1 MSSDLQ
7 IGLSGILAAQRA
19 MLVSA
24 HNISN
29 SNTKGY
35 TRQSTI
41 MATKMPVYTNAGTI
55 GQGVEIVKIRRHKDD
70 YINSRLRD
78 ISSSLGSASVKSQN
92 LRELETVFN
101 ETSDAS
107 LNNALAS
114 FFKGINDLAQNT
126 ENMSSR
132 ATLLEKA
139 NTLTDNFHRIVD
151 ELEQMKIFI
160 KQDIE
165 NKISDINNLTENIAG
180 INEEISALHV
190 KGIESNDLL
199 DKRDALLHDLSQLVN
214 VTVKAQ
220 SNGMVNVLTSSGA
233 LVSGS
238 SAARLTYKID
248 SSGVINIVNYKNEN
262 SKYTFNTGE
271 IKGLQDFY
279 NETISKYDDKLD
291 TLASGLI
298 KEVNKIHSEGVGLS
312 GGFES
317 IMSTNAV
324 SSTTVAL
331 DAAGLNISPKSGDI
345 YITVIDESTGDV
357 TKSTISVDVSTDSL
371 ADLQTSVN
379 GITNISASI
388 VDNKLL
394 IKANSGYKVNF
405 SYALDPNPGALGT
418 STASV
423 SGIYSGQSN
432 DVYTFTALGT
442 GTIGNTTG
450 LQVEVKDS
458 SGTVI
463 ATLDAGSDYTP
474 GNTINVANGVS
485 FTLSGGAIT
494 AGDTFSLDVIN
505 DSDTTDLLAALGIN
519 TFFDGTDASNI
530 AVNADIAED
539 VSRIAASTG
548 EIGNTTNALR
558 LAALQDDNDIIDSTT
573 FADYLHRI
581 TASLGEEASNAYKS
595 EESFHA
601 IETSLE
607 NRRDEISGVSTDEE
621 LVNLIRFQQAYQASS
636 KYISIVDGLVENLL
650 SSFG

>member
-29 SNTKGY
+29 ANTKGY
-35 TRQSTI
+35 TRQSTV
-41 MATKMPVYTNAGTI
+41 MAARMPVYTNAGTI

-107 LNNALAS
+107 INNALTF
-114 FFKGINDLAQNT
+114 FFKGINDLAQST

-139 NTLTDNFHRIVD
+139 YTLTDSFHRVVD

-160 KQDIE
+160 KQSIE
-165 NKISDINNLTENIAG
+165 SKISDINNLSENIAS

-190 KGIESNDLL
+190 KDIESNDLL
-199 DKRDALLHDLSQLVN
+199 DKQEALLLDLSQLVH

-220 SNGMVNVLTSSGA
+220 SNGMVNVSTSSGA

-238 SAARLTYKID
+238 SATRLTSKID

-279 NETISKYDDKLD
+279 NETIAKYDDKLD
-291 TLASGLI
+291 TLAAGLI

-312 GGFES
+312 GGFTS
-317 IMSTNAV
+317 LFSANAV

-357 TKSTISVDVSTDSL
+357 TKSNISVDVSTDSL
-371 ADLQTSVN
+371 ADIQTSID

-394 IKANSGYKVNF
+394 IKANTGYKVNF
-405 SYALDPNPGALGT
+405 SYALDPNPGSLGT

-450 LQVEVKDS
+450 LQIEVKDS

-463 ATLDAGSDYTP
+463 ATLDVGSDYTP

-485 FTLSGGAIT
+485 FTLSSGTIT

-530 AVNADIAED
+530 VVNADIAED
-539 VSRIAASTG
+539 VSRIAA
-548 EIGNTTNALR
+548 
-558 LAALQDDNDIIDSTT
+558 
-573 FADYLHRI
+573 FHR
-581 TASLGEEASNAYKS
+581 
-595 EESFHA
+595 
-601 IETSLE
+601 
-607 NRRDEISGVSTDEE
+607 
-621 LVNLIRFQQAYQASS
+621 
-636 KYISIVDGLVENLL
+636 
-650 SSFG
+650 